1 MQGVGGGIMQQGVVT
16 MLKNANDVKNMKQC
30 REKRNNDDVDPKE
43 KEIRVMQGNYFS
55 CKE

>member
-1 MQGVGGGIMQQGVVT
+1 MQQGVVR
-16 MLKNANDVKNMKQC
+16 MLRNANDVKDMKQC

-43 KEIRVMQGNYFS
+43 KEIVMQGNYFS